1 MFTHRSCIRWVYLFC
16 KLYRLLLGSTRNFRV
31 KVIGRHGVWPV
42 CLPKRVIK
50 YCNYAE
56 ICCFSHLPIV
66 RGTWVY
72 ISLYIY
78 IYTLLVHLYPTWIKV
93 TDPAGPL
100 PVLCAW
106 QAWQAWQ
113 MEMKRQ
119 SVFRMASGVDDGF
132 FWPVDDFQRYH
143 QHWYIHAPPWMTI
156 PQLGPSINVA
166 EWL

>member
-16 KLYRLLLGSTRNFRV
+16 KLYRLLMGSTRNFRV

-50 YCNYAE
+50 YCNYAD

-78 IYTLLVHLYPTWIKV
+78 IHVTRTSVSHLNQSHGPCWATARFV
-93 TDPAGPL
+93 RLAGL
-100 PVLCAW
+100 AGLADGDEETV
-106 QAWQAWQ
+106 
-113 MEMKRQ
+113 
-119 SVFRMASGVDDGF
+119 GVQDGIRSRWWV